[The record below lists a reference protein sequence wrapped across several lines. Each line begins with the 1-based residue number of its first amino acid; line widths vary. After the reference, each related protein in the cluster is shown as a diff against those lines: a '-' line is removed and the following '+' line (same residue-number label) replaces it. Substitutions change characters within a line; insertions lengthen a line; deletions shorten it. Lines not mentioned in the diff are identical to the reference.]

1 VPERAGW
8 PPNAA
13 KHRCRPVAA
22 AAASR
27 RLPPPTAHCPPA
39 VAFPSCLGLQGV
51 DKYENEVRSRVEG
64 D

>member
-1 VPERAGW
+1 MRQST
-8 PPNAA
+8 
-13 KHRCRPVAA
+13 AA
-22 AAASR
+22 APSP
-27 RLPPPTAHCPPA
+27 LPPPAAACRRPQLTVPPPA